1 MPYEYGVVK
10 IKLRRDTAANLSSV
24 VLASGEPA
32 FATDT
37 NVLKIGNGSAAFS
50 ALSQIGSTGGG
61 GGGGSSTFLGLS
73 DSPSAFTSS
82 ANKLLAVNS
91 SANAITFI
99 DNSGATS
106 LQSGDNISLLNNDSG
121 FTSNAGDI
129 TAVTAGTGLTGG
141 GSTGSITI
149 NIDNTVVQ
157 SGDSITVLD
166 NNNTYVPAAT
176 HAGFNQYDIAYWNNA
191 SATTLASSLGTRFVI
206 YQGKMG
212 VGKSNPAYQLDVA
225 STGNFDGPVLAES
238 FVKESGTSSQF
249 LKADGSVDS
258 TAYGD
263 ITSVTAGSGLSGGGS
278 SGAVTI
284 NVDATVVQSGDNVS
298 LLNNDAGYL
307 TSATTELSDD
317 TSPVLGGNLD
327 VGGNDIISSSNGNID
342 FNPNGTGQVVF
353 KGNPAGNGAGQFV
366 LNCEFNSHGITIKGP
381 PHSAGASYTLTLP
394 DDVGTAD
401 QNLTTDGSGNLSW
414 TTPSGGGGGGIASDT
429 GTAGGGS
436 AIANM
441 VTIGAAAYSGLTPN
455 AGTLYFI
462 TGA

>member
-37 NVLKIGNGSAAFS
+37 YTLKIGNGSSAFA
-50 ALSQIGSTGGG
+50 ALSAIGGTGGGGG

-73 DSPSAFTSS
+73 DSHSAFTSS

-157 SGDSITVLD
+157 SGDSITVLN

-176 HAGFNQYDIAYWNNA
+176 HAGFNQYDIAYWSNA

-258 TAYGD
+258 STY
-263 ITSVTAGSGLSGGGS
+263 ITG
-278 SGAVTI
+278 
-284 NVDATVVQSGDNVS
+284 
-298 LLNNDAGYL
+298 
-307 TSATTELSDD
+307 ATTELSDD

-342 FNPNGTGQVVF
+342 FNPNGNGQVVF

-366 LNCEFNSHGITIKGP
+366 LNCEFNSHGIVIKGP
-381 PHSAGASYTLTLP
+381 PHSAGADYTLTLP

-414 TTPSGGGGGGIASDT
+414 TTPSGGGGGGGGIASDT